1 MPAVTDPRLDRDALA
16 PTLRLVADEATRY
29 LTTIDEAAVGPPCE
43 ARSSAGMAGALPEQG
58 SGSLAALRLLIR
70 CSRR

>member
-43 ARSSAGMAGALPEQG
+43 AGSSAGMAGALPER
-58 SGSLAALRLLIR
+58 LDAAPAAL
-70 CSRR
+70 